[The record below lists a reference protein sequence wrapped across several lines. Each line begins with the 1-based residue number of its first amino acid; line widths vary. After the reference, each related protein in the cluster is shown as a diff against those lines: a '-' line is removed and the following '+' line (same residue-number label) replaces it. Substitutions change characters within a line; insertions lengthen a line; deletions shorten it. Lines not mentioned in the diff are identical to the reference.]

1 MFGPAGA
8 HSLGRTQP
16 EETTQMPKVSKD
28 SAAHV
33 ERHGPV
39 DDRHED
45 LEGYTVNFVT
55 FEADIDAT
63 PLLKGMP
70 DDNCPCPHW
79 GYVLKGRVTYR
90 FADHDEVFEAGDA
103 FYLSPGHIPV
113 VDAGCELVQ
122 FSPAEQL
129 QQVTDLM
136 TANMR
141 AARSAQ
147 A

>member
-1 MFGPAGA
+1 MFRRTGV
-8 HSLGRTQP
+8 HSLTRTQP
-16 EETTQMPKVSKD
+16 EETTEMPKVSKD
-28 SAAHV
+28 SAANV
-33 ERHGPV
+33 EHHGPV
-39 DDRHED
+39 DDRHQD

-55 FEADIDAT
+55 FEEDIDAT

-70 DDNCPCPHW
+70 DDKCPCPHW

-90 FADHDEVFEAGDA
+90 FADHDEVFNAGDA

-129 QQVTDLM
+129 QRVTELM
-136 TANMR
+136 KANMR
-141 AARSAQ
+141 AALGAQ

>member
-1 MFGPAGA
+1 
-8 HSLGRTQP
+8 
-16 EETTQMPKVSKD
+16 MPKVSKD
-28 SAAHV
+28 SAANV

-55 FEADIDAT
+55 FDADIDAT

-90 FADHDEVFEAGDA
+90 FADHDEVFNAGDA
-103 FYLSPGHIPV
+103 FYLPPGHIPV

-129 QQVTDLM
+129 QHVTELM

-141 AARSAQ
+141 AAQGAQ